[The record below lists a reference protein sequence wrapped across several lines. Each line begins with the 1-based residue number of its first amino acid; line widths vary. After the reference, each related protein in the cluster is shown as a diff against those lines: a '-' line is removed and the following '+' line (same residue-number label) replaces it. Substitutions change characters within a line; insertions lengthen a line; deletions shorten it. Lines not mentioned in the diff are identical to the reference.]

1 MTDSNDDVPLSA
13 PVEPCAAIAPTK
25 ALPRVFG
32 VDEAGRG
39 PILGPMAIAVVALDR
54 GASAA
59 LRRAGVVDSKSFGAG
74 PDACAQ
80 RSELAD
86 KIKKRTSLF
95 KVQLV
100 EVDEIDHYTWRG
112 QLNALER
119 RIACEL
125 LRELGVRTEE
135 KIVCDGA
142 LLFSPL
148 RALFPSL
155 KAVDH
160 GESAHVAVAAASI
173 LAKVERDAAFST
185 IAKRYE
191 SEFGTVTGGGY
202 CNAATRR
209 FLDAYRE
216 KKGGLPPE
224 ARKSWGAPKDETLPL
239 FDDVQKR

>member
-1 MTDSNDDVPLSA
+1 MSDDVTTPAVA
-13 PVEPCAAIAPTK
+13 PESGAAVATK

-59 LRRAGVVDSKSFGAG
+59 LRRAGVADSKQFGAG
-74 PDACAQ
+74 ADAIAQ
-80 RSELAD
+80 REELAA

-95 KVQLV
+95 KVKLV
-100 EVDEIDHYTWRG
+100 DVDEIDHYTWRG

-125 LRELGVRTEE
+125 LRELGVGNEE

-155 KAVDH
+155 KAVDN

-173 LAKVERDAAFST
+173 LAKVERDAAFSV

-191 SEFGTVTGGGY
+191 SEFGPVTGGGY

-224 ARKSWGAPKDETLPL
+224 ARKSWGSPKDETLPL